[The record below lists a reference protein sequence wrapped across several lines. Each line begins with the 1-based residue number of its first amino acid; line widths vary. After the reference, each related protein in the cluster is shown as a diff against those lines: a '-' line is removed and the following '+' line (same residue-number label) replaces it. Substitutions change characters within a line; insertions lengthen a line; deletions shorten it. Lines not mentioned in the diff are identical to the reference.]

1 MTFHP
6 RTATTPLA
14 AVVLAILVALAPGTA
29 ASADD
34 GSVAWSVTPAGAD
47 GAADARSRLEF
58 QLDPGGTATDHVLI
72 DNASTTD
79 ETFRVYGAD
88 AINTSSGGYDLLTA
102 DKTSTD
108 AGSWVSIDQPQVTVP
123 ALKSAVVAVTVAV
136 PTGATPG
143 DHSAGVVVSRVVPQT
158 TSDGVVMDTRVAVR
172 LSVRVAGELAP
183 ALAVSGLKVDYTPS
197 LVPFGPS
204 EADVSYTVRNT
215 GNVTVLGEPR
225 LRVTGPLGITLA
237 SAASGTTQEV
247 LPGQS
252 FTVSSTL
259 AGVDAALVD
268 TAVVDVTMVA
278 APGPDTQIPLV
289 STTSR
294 ATFAAVPW
302 TGILAIVVLGLG
314 VWWFLRQRRLRRVE
328 GESMWAELVEHAKG
342 GDVLVTR
349 PGASDRSEGS
359 ASALLLV
366 ACLLV
371 GGAVGGAVATSGSM
385 TAQASGA
392 LPGGVATA
400 RLSVPAAPTAT
411 SSASQAATASA
422 TPTAATTTTTT
433 TSNGTT
439 TTTTMAGTVRRPASG
454 NASTPGPGA
463 GSSQVLSESG
473 SSSTPTPTP
482 SAAVL
487 PADAIWRSPSGF
499 TPAQWGLVSVSGLV
513 LLGAAG
519 LAVRAF
525 LTARAAQV
533 AG

>member
-1 MTFHP
+1 
-6 RTATTPLA
+6 
-14 AVVLAILVALAPGTA
+14 
-29 ASADD
+29 
-34 GSVAWSVTPAGAD
+34 
-47 GAADARSRLEF
+47 
-58 QLDPGGTATDHVLI
+58 
-72 DNASTTD
+72 
-79 ETFRVYGAD
+79 
-88 AINTSSGGYDLLTA
+88 
-102 DKTSTD
+102 
-108 AGSWVSIDQPQVTVP
+108 
-123 ALKSAVVAVTVAV
+123 
-136 PTGATPG
+136 
-143 DHSAGVVVSRVVPQT
+143 
-158 TSDGVVMDTRVAVR
+158 
-172 LSVRVAGELAP
+172 
-183 ALAVSGLKVDYTPS
+183 
-197 LVPFGPS
+197 
-204 EADVSYTVRNT
+204 
-215 GNVTVLGEPR
+215 
-225 LRVTGPLGITLA
+225 
-237 SAASGTTQEV
+237 
-247 LPGQS
+247 
-252 FTVSSTL
+252 
-259 AGVDAALVD
+259 
-268 TAVVDVTMVA
+268 
-278 APGPDTQIPLV
+278 
-289 STTSR
+289 
-294 ATFAAVPW
+294 
-302 TGILAIVVLGLG
+302 
-314 VWWFLRQRRLRRVE
+314 
-328 GESMWAELVEHAKG
+328 MWAELVEHAKG